1 MRRGKMAAPCGT
13 AKFREETSKKADS
26 ATRGRIAAVQNVGG
40 RIVRLQVIFCNAAF
54 ANAGHGGCSTGSH
67 PHLHSRKFRE
77 RRPHPATKAGC
88 CRSGKSECEARFVVS
103 VSRSERQLGGD
114 RPMRERLSPVFK
126 HIARDV
132 RPGGDPKSIWLG
144 CADFRHFTRRRRF
157 QAILAP
163 LMQSGAN

>member
-1 MRRGKMAAPCGT
+1 VGTSSRSGGTGLTFRWLASPACGIGPGPAQPPFGCRAVPRMRLPSAMHRQKMAALCGA

-88 CRSGKSECEARFVVS
+88 CRFGRMIDDIDLTA
-103 VSRSERQLGGD
+103 
-114 RPMRERLSPVFK
+114 
-126 HIARDV
+126 A
-132 RPGGDPKSIWLG
+132 SI
-144 CADFRHFTRRRRF
+144 
-157 QAILAP
+157 P
-163 LMQSGAN
+163 LNYA